1 MLKVPTQS
9 FSSPHVRESGIQQI
23 FASTM
28 VWNPLRF
35 GIRNP
40 YRNLDLSYA
49 SLLFHSVL
57 PVITKSVKS
66 ATKQSTL
73 WLVFVLLLIIQRKQ
87 QPHIVKRQA
96 SSVKRQ
102 AWERAKR
109 MRDAWETIVFTVS
122 TQMPACMIHSQDKIN
137 TSKICIWTLQSPP
150 VSSENSQLPLNGP

>member
-96 SSVKRQ
+96 SSVKREN
-102 AWERAKR
+102 APKEC
-109 MRDAWETIVFTVS
+109 ETREKPLF
-122 TQMPACMIHSQDKIN
+122 SQ
-137 TSKICIWTLQSPP
+137 
-150 VSSENSQLPLNGP
+150 SQPKCQHA